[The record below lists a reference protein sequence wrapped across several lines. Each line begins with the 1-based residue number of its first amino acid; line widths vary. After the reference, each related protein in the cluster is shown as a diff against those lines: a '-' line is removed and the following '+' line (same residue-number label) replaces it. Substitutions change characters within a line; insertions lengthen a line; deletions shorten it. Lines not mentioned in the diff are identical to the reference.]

1 MINNALLN
9 FQFNGD
15 ERSKVETLRWQSMQQ
30 QIEIALK
37 ATLNTT
43 QAALDDMK
51 KDHFGRIVN
60 IGTNLVQNPVVP
72 YHDYTTAKA
81 ALLAYTY
88 HRTGFGAIWD

>member
-15 ERSKVETLRWQSMQQ
+15 ERSKVETLRLQSMQQ

-51 KDHFGRIVN
+51 KTI
-60 IGTNLVQNPVVP
+60 
-72 YHDYTTAKA
+72 
-81 ALLAYTY
+81 LAVL
-88 HRTGFGAIWD
+88 